1 MRINNI
7 TISTGLLLASASA
20 VRIQTKFFK
29 KIGNW
34 VKNTAED
41 VGEFFEEDF
50 VDFFEETIPDVAMSG
65 VDAFTE
71 TGFYNGV
78 EDAFDWASKEDNW
91 AALGKTLFS
100 STLTGFSGDWE
111 YGWEIFTDPSYY
123 YGNTYDEIEAL
134 QEQ

>member
-7 TISTGLLLASASA
+7 TISAGLLLASASA

-29 KIGNW
+29 KIGKW

-65 VDAFTE
+65 AF
-71 TGFYNGV
+71 NQ
-78 EDAFDWASKEDNW
+78 
-91 AALGKTLFS
+91 FS
-100 STLTGFSGDWE
+100 LE
-111 YGWEIFTDPSYY
+111 H
-123 YGNTYDEIEAL
+123 
-134 QEQ
+134 